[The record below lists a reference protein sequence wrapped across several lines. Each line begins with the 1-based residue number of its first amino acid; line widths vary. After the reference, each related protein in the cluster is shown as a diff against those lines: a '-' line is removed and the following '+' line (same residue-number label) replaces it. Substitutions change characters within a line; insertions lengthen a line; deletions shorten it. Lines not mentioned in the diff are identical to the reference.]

1 MRQPESSADN
11 AGARANI
18 LLVDDQPA
26 NLLALE
32 AVLAS
37 LGQNLVRANSG
48 DDALRHL
55 LADDFAVV
63 LLDLNM
69 PGLDGFA
76 TARLIRG
83 RERSRHTPIIFLTAG
98 DGADFPLVRAYE
110 LGAVDYLVKP
120 LVPEILRAKVAVFVE
135 LAQKTERLRQMER
148 AEGERR
154 LAEERQR
161 WELARA
167 QEEADRQRRR
177 AEELAEA
184 DRRKDEFL
192 ALLGHELRNP
202 LAPIRNA
209 VAVLRR
215 AGGLAPSARSE
226 SAAEQARG
234 VIERQVAH
242 MARLVDDL
250 LDISRITTGKIV
262 LRKQPVELGSAIE
275 HALETCRPLLEARG
289 HHLAVELPPGLWLEA
304 DPARLKQVIVN
315 LLTNAAKYTEPGGRV
330 GLRAVPQGDSVVLR
344 VWDSGVGIPPDMLDR
359 IFEKFTQVDRSP
371 SSASQW
377 GLGVGLSLVKAL
389 VELHG
394 GSVTAASAGPGQ
406 GSTFTVHLPGLVA
419 PPRLTQP
426 CHQAARQGEAGS
438 PVGRPLRV
446 LLVDDNADGA
456 FVLAELLRHSGHE
469 VRTAANGPAAL
480 EAARCWRPQAV
491 VLDIGL
497 PGMDGYEVAR
507 RLRLLEGMAGALL
520 VALTGYGRDEDRRH
534 ALEAGF
540 NAHLVKPADPDELR
554 QMLAGAC
561 RSPE

>member
-1 MRQPESSADN
+1 MRHPNPSAN
-11 AGARANI
+11 AEVKANI

-32 AVLAS
+32 ALLDP
-37 LGQNLVRANSG
+37 LGQNLVRATSG

-55 LADDFAVV
+55 LAADFAVV

-83 RERSRHTPIIFLTAG
+83 RERSRHTPIIFLTAV
-98 DGADFPLVRAYE
+98 DSDDFPLERAYE

-120 LVPEILRAKVAVFVE
+120 LVPEILRAKVAVFVD
-135 LAQKTERLRQMER
+135 LTQKTERLRQMER

-154 LAEERQR
+154 LAQERQR
-161 WELARA
+161 WELERA

-209 VAVLRR
+209 VGVLHR
-215 AGGLAPSARSE
+215 AGTSA
-226 SAAEQARG
+226 AIAEQARG

-242 MARLVDDL
+242 MTRLVDDL
-250 LDISRITTGKIV
+250 LDVSRITLGKIV
-262 LRKQPVELGSAIE
+262 LRKAPVELTGAIE
-275 HALETCRPLLEARG
+275 HALETCRPLLDARG
-289 HHLAVELPPGLWLEA
+289 HRLSVELPAGPVWLEA
-304 DPARLKQVIVN
+304 DPARLKQVVVN
-315 LLTNAAKYTEPGGRV
+315 LLTNAGKYTEPGGRV
-330 GLRAVPQGDSVVLR
+330 GLSAKQQGGEVLLR
-344 VWDSGVGIPPDMLDR
+344 VWDTGVGIPADMLER

-371 SSASQW
+371 SSPSQW

-394 GSVTAASAGPGQ
+394 GSITAASAGPGR
-406 GSTFTVHLPGLVA
+406 GSTFTVCLPGAVA
-419 PPRLTQP
+419 PPPEGADQP
-426 CHQAARQGEAGS
+426 GGDVA
-438 PVGRPLRV
+438 PLGRPLRV

-456 FVLAELLRHSGHE
+456 FMVAELLRHSGHD

-480 EAARCWRPQAV
+480 ALARSWRPDAV

-507 RLRLLEGMAGALL
+507 QLRRQEGMAGALL
-520 VALTGYGRDEDRRH
+520 VALTGYGRDEDRRQ

-540 NAHLVKPADPDELR
+540 DAHLVKPADLDELR
-554 QMLAGAC
+554 QVLEAPGGT
-561 RSPE
+561 SG